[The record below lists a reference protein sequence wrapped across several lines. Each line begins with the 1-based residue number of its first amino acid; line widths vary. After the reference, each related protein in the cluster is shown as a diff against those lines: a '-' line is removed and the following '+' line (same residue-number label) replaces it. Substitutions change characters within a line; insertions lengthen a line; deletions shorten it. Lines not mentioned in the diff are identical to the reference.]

1 MNLGAVILAGG
12 KSLRMGQDK
21 AWLEIGGQTL
31 LARQIKLAHECGA
44 EEVFISGRVDKD
56 YSQFAC
62 PVLYDRWAEAG
73 PLAGIRRALE
83 ETSSSRLLVL
93 AVDMPWLTPVVLRK
107 LAEHRRGEMG
117 MVPRVGSR
125 IEPLAAIY
133 PKLAASLAG
142 ALLSRGIHAATTFAE
157 NCVRSG
163 LAEFQDWDEGDA
175 GCFAS
180 WNRPPDAMPAVVLQL
195 DSKLPGE
202 S

>member
-1 MNLGAVILAGG
+1 MNLCAVILAGG
-12 KSLRMGQDK
+12 KSSRMGQDK

-73 PLAGIRRALE
+73 PLAGIGRALE

-107 LAEHRRGEMG
+107 LAGPGRGDRG

-133 PKLAASLAG
+133 PKLAASLA
-142 ALLSRGIHAATTFAE
+142 AAMLSRGIHAAATFAE

-163 LAEFQDWDEGDA
+163 LAQFQTWNESDA

-180 WNRPPDAMPAVVLQL
+180 WNRLSDAMPAAVLPS
-195 DSKLPGE
+195 DSKPPGVG
-202 S
+202 